1 MLLRTIFFTSSHPS
15 DTESGGFNIG
25 FSNGFVVNLND
36 GFSNGFSNGFGT
48 GSYLGVSGVG
58 GYLPQL
64 LV

>member
-1 MLLRTIFFTSSHPS
+1 MLLRVIFFTSSHHLNV
-15 DTESGGFNIG
+15 DGIG
-25 FSNGFVVNLND
+25 FSL
-36 GFSNGFSNGFGT
+36 GFSNGFGT